1 MENETLFRN
10 LNQEGELLDRDICDK
25 CKQEFNKNFMSREKI
40 IMFNCKHIL
49 HKKCAIQ
56 EKSEQDIIEICPI
69 CQELEIQ
76 NAINK
81 GKSLIKK
88 QSIILDNERYGNKE
102 FQVNVSFTSQNILKK
117 LKKFDN
123 KLKVKKRISIESLSE
138 EL

>member
-1 MENETLFRN
+1 
-10 LNQEGELLDRDICDK
+10 
-25 CKQEFNKNFMSREKI
+25 MSREKI